1 MQPLANLQE
10 ALQNHLLNEDESI
23 TQQLTRPVNG
33 LLADRLAVYANAYRL
48 RLIDALQKEY
58 RLLHTHLG
66 DERFTELSEVYIDE
80 YPSHFYSI
88 SDFTKQLPQFLF
100 TYEPEQPYLS
110 ELAALIRA
118 LSLSLESS
126 DAALLSVNALA
137 EVPMQNWPSLCFKY
151 HPSVQYLTFQW
162 NTFELWK
169 SLVQKTAPPRL
180 YSQQLGFRQGA
191 AEVSN
196 RNVCEIHEDCE
207 PSGNAA
213 ESSSAKS
220 MHQKNSYCIVWRKQL
235 QSYAN
240 SLTEPEAIAFQALQS
255 GACFADAC
263 ETLYK
268 SGLSSETEAA
278 TLVAN
283 CLTRWLNDHLFSEV
297 YIP

>member
-23 TQQLTRPVNG
+23 TQQLIRPVNG
-33 LLADRLAVYANAYRL
+33 LLAERLAVYANAYRW

-80 YPSHFYSI
+80 YPSRFYSI

-110 ELAALIRA
+110 ELAGLISA
-118 LSLSLESS
+118 LSFSLESS

-162 NTFELWK
+162 NTFALWK
-169 SLVQKTAPPRL
+169 ALVQKKAIPMM
-180 YSQQLGFRQGA
+180 QQ
-191 AEVSN
+191 E
-196 RNVCEIHEDCE
+196 
-207 PSGNAA
+207 
-213 ESSSAKS
+213 
-220 MHQKNSYCIVWRKQL
+220 NSYCIVWRKEL

-240 SLTEPEAIAFQALQS
+240 SLTKPEVIVFQALQS
-255 GACFADAC
+255 GTCFADAC